1 MKGTA
6 GMAEMKTDISGVVES
21 TVVETFNGMLGQNVV
36 ATAAKGGAGQAS
48 QEHVYAC
55 LLLDQKQGA
64 SANFC
69 FTFDDRLLARTA
81 AAFYPPGMAQ
91 EKNVREDIA
100 CAVANIVGS
109 RVKTCLNKYGH
120 SFDMA
125 VPFVAGSA
133 ALARIAREDV
143 VHLHFSWNDGQ
154 RPAGDGVTVDFGM
167 DERPAGNC

>member
-1 MKGTA
+1 MKGAA
-6 GMAEMKTDISGVVES
+6 GMAEMKSDISVVVES

-36 ATAAKGGAGQAS
+36 SSAAVTGSGPAEQG
-48 QEHVYAC
+48 HVYAC
-55 LLLDQKQGA
+55 LLLDQEHGA

-69 FTFDDRLLARTA
+69 FTFDDQLLARTA
-81 AAFYPPGMAQ
+81 AAFYPPGKAQ
-91 EKNVREDIA
+91 EKNVQEDIA

-109 RVKTCLNKYGH
+109 RVKSCLNKYGH

-143 VHLHFSWNDGQ
+143 VHLHFSWSDGQ
-154 RPAGDGVTVDFGM
+154 GQAGDGVTVDFGM